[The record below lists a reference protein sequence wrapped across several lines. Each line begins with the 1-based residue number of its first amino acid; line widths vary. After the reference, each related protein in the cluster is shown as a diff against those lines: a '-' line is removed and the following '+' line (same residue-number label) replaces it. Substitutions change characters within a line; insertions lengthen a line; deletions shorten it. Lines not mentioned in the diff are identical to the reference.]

1 MRLTR
6 LHLRDFIKPN
16 EKAES
21 YPETPNAYQVCC
33 ISHDDPVQ
41 PAPFIT
47 TLSQL
52 PPIDR
57 KAAMAGV
64 AKLLK
69 IANKGDPLGRHY
81 DKKQLHDI
89 HTFTHQGD
97 EHKILRIR
105 TSDTRLLLFH
115 TGTRIILL
123 LDAFA
128 KRTDSVSQGQLS
140 TAETVLKDYLKA
152 DRINIEQGEAS

>member
-6 LHLRDFIKPN
+6 LHLRTFIKPTEN
-16 EKAES
+16 AAS
-21 YPETPNAYQVCC
+21 HPETPNAYQVCC
-33 ISHDDPVQ
+33 ISHDDPAQ
-41 PAPFIT
+41 PAPFIS

-57 KAAMAGV
+57 KAALAGV

-69 IANKGDPLGRHY
+69 IANKGELLGQHY

-115 TGTRIILL
+115 TGKRIILL

-128 KRTDSVSQGQLS
+128 KRTNKVSESQLS
-140 TAETVLKDYLKA
+140 TAETAIKDYLNA
-152 DRINIEQGEAS
+152 DRIDIDQGEAS